1 MAKIHRLSD
10 SFPSPDHDTL
20 IISDLHLGSEVSR
33 AEDAIRMLKNASFR
47 RLILLGDI
55 FCDLNLRRLKKQ
67 HWGLLSYIR
76 KLSNPKRQIE
86 VVWVEGN
93 HDRGLSDVMS
103 HLVGVRVYQEYFWKF
118 AGHKYLAIHG
128 HQFDRFLVNN
138 TALSALGEFFY
149 LHLQKVDSKRQT
161 ISRFLDRQ
169 NTKWM
174 RISSRVASGAIDLA
188 RHRGAE
194 VVFCGHTHR
203 AMQSEKDGI
212 RYFNS
217 GSWTTED
224 PTYITVDHS
233 GVEIRHCGQEV
244 PSPQVS
250 SIESSDGISLE
261 AHNTVSK

>member
-1 MAKIHRLSD
+1 MTKIHRLFD
-10 SFPSPDHDTL
+10 SFPSSNYDTL

-47 RLILLGDI
+47 RVILLGDI
-55 FCDLNLRRLKKQ
+55 FCDLNLRRLKKK

-76 KLSNPKRQIE
+76 KLSNSKRQVE

-103 HLVGVRVYQEYFWKF
+103 HLVGVKVYQEYSWKF
-118 AGHKYLAIHG
+118 AGHNYLAIHG

-138 TALSALGEFFY
+138 AALGAIGEFVY
-149 LHLQKVDSKRQT
+149 LHLQKVDSKRLS

-174 RISSRVASGAIDLA
+174 RISSRVASGALDLA
-188 RHRGAE
+188 KLRGAD

-224 PTYITVDHS
+224 PTYITVDYS
-233 GVEIRHCGQEV
+233 GVEVRHFRQEIL
-244 PSPQVS
+244 SSRVS
-250 SIESSDGISLE
+250 TIESSDDIPLE
-261 AHNTVSK
+261 ALSTVP